1 MRNELYEARGILT
14 FTNILPPDIV
24 ERASTTAVH
33 TFGLILSDNHIG
45 QGCTCL
51 EDEDSSRLS
60 FFRLPITSSTCQF
73 NVSTFEIYSD
83 KLLTAS
89 FAVILDHLAIKGS
102 GNDPCSRKSRVSL
115 NISSNLWLLER
126 E

>member
-1 MRNELYEARGILT
+1 MRNELYEVRGMLT

-24 ERASTTAVH
+24 ERTSTTAVY
-33 TFGLILSDNHIG
+33 TLGLILSNNHIG

-51 EDEDSSRLS
+51 EDEDGSRLS

-73 NVSTFEIYSD
+73 DVSIFEVDSD

-89 FAVILDHLAIKGS
+89 FAVILDHLAIKGA

-115 NISSNLWLLER
+115 NISSNLWPLER